1 MGENQKPTIA
11 FRFILHR
18 LKRRSSLPSHRV
30 YTNDLLKMLIKRLF
44 ALLCLLT
51 GCWPTYICGQ
61 TANHNFEVAKNLD
74 IFNALYREL
83 DLYYVDTLD
92 ASKNIDNAAQ
102 YMLSMLDPYTEYYAE
117 QNTDDLKQL
126 TTGKYAG
133 IGMLTRFR
141 PDLKRSIAYSPFADM
156 PAAQAGMRAG
166 DIIIGMDGRNID
178 PCTSDDKEEQA
189 SYSSNIASKMR
200 GEAGTTFEIKV
211 RRPYTNKVYTFT
223 ITRRNILRPSVTLA
237 AMAADSVGY
246 IKLSQFIEGTS
257 NEIRRSLVE
266 LKQKGARK
274 LILDLR
280 DNPGGVLE
288 EAVKT
293 VNLFIPRGRE
303 VVSTR
308 GKVKELNHTY
318 RTTLDAQ
325 DTDIPI
331 VVLTNGG
338 SASAAEITSGALQDY
353 DRAVIMGQR
362 TYGKGLVQ
370 QSRELPYKAI
380 LKLTTGKYYIPS
392 GRCVQAYKFEDG
404 EPIHLADSL
413 SHEFHTA
420 NGRIVRDGGGI
431 TPDITLKKDS
441 IPNLLLYLENSDQ
454 LFDFCTQYRNTHTQ
468 IASAED
474 FRLTGDEYTDFCAF
488 MKKNDFSY
496 DRQSL
501 RLLKSLRQ
509 VAQFEGYGAQ
519 ATAELDAL
527 EKKLQHN
534 EDYDFRHWENEIRC
548 IVEAAIVER
557 YYYESGREAYQLQKD
572 KEVKQA
578 VELLKNRYQIHK
590 ILSGEPDA

>member
-1 MGENQKPTIA
+1 MALTVLCAQPTIKA
-11 FRFILHR
+11 
-18 LKRRSSLPSHRV
+18 
-30 YTNDLLKMLIKRLF
+30 
-44 ALLCLLT
+44 
-51 GCWPTYICGQ
+51 Q
-61 TANHNFEVAKNLD
+61 TVNHNFEVAKNLD
-74 IFNALYREL
+74 IFNALYRDL

-92 ASKNIDNAAQ
+92 ASKNISNAAQ
-102 YMLSMLDPYTEYYAE
+102 YMLEMLDPYTEYYAE

-133 IGMLTRFR
+133 IGVLTHYR
-141 PDLKRSIAYSPFADM
+141 PDLKRCVVAKAFANM
-156 PAAQAGMRAG
+156 PAALAGVQTG
-166 DIIIGMDGRNID
+166 DVIVGIDGRNIE
-178 PCTSDDKEEQA
+178 PCTSADNEVQSQYATDISA
-189 SYSSNIASKMR
+189 KMR
-200 GEAGTTFEIKV
+200 GEAGTTFELKV
-211 RRPYTNKVYTFT
+211 QRPYTDKIHTFK
-223 ITRRNILRPSVTLA
+223 ITRRNIVRPSVTLS

-257 NEIRRSLVE
+257 NEIRRALVE
-266 LKQKGARK
+266 LKQQGARK

-308 GKVKELNHTY
+308 SKVKELNHTY

-325 DTDIPI
+325 DTDLPI

-380 LKLTTGKYYIPS
+380 LKLTTGRYYIPS
-392 GRCVQAYKFEDG
+392 GRCVQAYKFKDG

-431 TPDITLKKDS
+431 TPDIVLKADS
-441 IPNLLLYLENSDQ
+441 LPNLLLYIENSNQ
-454 LFDFCTQYRNTHTQ
+454 LFDYCVQYHNSHRH
-468 IASAED
+468 IAPATA
-474 FRLTGDEYTDFCAF
+474 FRLSEGEYADFCAY
-488 MKKNDFSY
+488 MKTNKFSY

-501 RLLKSLRQ
+501 RLLKTLRQ
-509 VAQFEGYGAQ
+509 VASFEGYDQQ
-519 ATAELDAL
+519 ASAELDAL

-534 EDYDFRHWENEIRC
+534 EDYDFKHWEGEIRK
-548 IVEAAIVER
+548 IVAGAIVEN
-557 YYYESGREAYQLQKD
+557 YYYESGHENYNLIND
-572 KEVKQA
+572 KEVEQA
-578 VELLKNRYQIHK
+578 VKLLNNRYQMHK